1 MPSMRGPTVRQHDDA
16 DEAHDP
22 ACDVAHGVAGVTG
35 TDERRL
41 VVVYATPLAS
51 VLLRWASE
59 LGFSTVL
66 VEPEGDRVDDEH
78 GVAGRVVHR
87 AVEAEVDGCT
97 DVVVS
102 DHHRDDLGE
111 TMGPLLLARPRWL
124 GIIGSPRHRAP
135 HLEALRSQGIE
146 EELIGRV
153 HRPIGLDIGSR
164 TPAEIAL
171 SILAGLLAD
180 RNGRMP
186 SPAGP

>member
-1 MPSMRGPTVRQHDDA
+1 VRQHSDA

-22 ACDVAHGVAGVTG
+22 ACDVAHDAAEVPTV
-35 TDERRL
+35 DDRRL

-51 VLLRWASE
+51 VLLRWAAE

-66 VEPEGDRVDDEH
+66 VEPERGSVGDGHRA
-78 GVAGRVVHR
+78 AGRVVHH
-87 AVEAEVDGCT
+87 ASDAGVDGRT

-111 TMGPLLLARPRWL
+111 TMAPLLLARPRWL

-135 HLEALRSQGIE
+135 HHEALRARGIA
-146 EELIGRV
+146 EELIEEV
-153 HRPIGLDIGSR
+153 HRPIGVDIGSR

-171 SILAGLLAD
+171 SVLAGLLAD
-180 RNGRMP
+180 RNGRTRTT
-186 SPAGP
+186 GDV